1 MDEFSLY
8 DGPSTTALSEINDL
22 TAVYVWPNPAST
34 VMNLSTVVK
43 NAGDYTI
50 QITDQT
56 GRLLLTS
63 QNSFMAGK
71 NDLQLPVNKLA
82 SGMYQLQ
89 LLGKN
94 GSKTIKFSV
103 LN

>member
-1 MDEFSLY
+1 
-8 DGPSTTALSEINDL
+8 
-22 TAVYVWPNPAST
+22 
-34 VMNLSTVVK
+34 
-43 NAGDYTI
+43 
-50 QITDQT
+50 
-56 GRLLLTS
+56 
-63 QNSFMAGK
+63 MAGK